1 MKTIDQL
8 TGRKNERSGNRM
20 NESPVG
26 IATAGGR
33 NPKNMAA
40 LASLALALVVGSCSS
55 KDGAK
60 LASAEDLHAHLVAER
75 EMMSNILAG
84 EMHGINGITDDPRD
98 TIAYHGLHSYQ
109 SADNYE
115 DRAFIPWNGTGGYVV
130 FEVKP
135 GLGPFRYYGIT
146 VGENGKSGAV
156 GAAGIVEVGESN
168 TEDGK

>member
-1 MKTIDQL
+1 MKPHSQL
-8 TGRKNERSGNRM
+8 IGRMIEPSECRM
-20 NESPVG
+20 HESTAG

-33 NPKNMAA
+33 KPKAVAA
-40 LASLALALVVGSCSS
+40 LASLALALVLCSCSS
-55 KDGAK
+55 KDDAK
-60 LASAEDLHAHLVAER
+60 LASAEDLHALLAAER
-75 EMMSNILAG
+75 EMMSKILAG
-84 EMHGINGITDDPRD
+84 EMHNFSGVTDDPRD

-109 SADNYE
+109 SSDNYE
-115 DRAFIPWNGTGGYVV
+115 DRVFIPWNGKDGYVV

-156 GAAGIVEVGESN
+156 GAAKIVEAGESN